1 MKVLLPA
8 TKQRLSAAP
17 VADPASTPPAAAMPQ
32 ATTSAPT
39 PSAAPVSR
47 QRFFVNVGLMITVVV
62 VVCLWFQRHVE
73 HHVNASRLI
82 GGTLSLWA
90 LFELIKGCIDWAAE
104 DEMKALPQ
112 RVLGSRH
119 STGYL
124 VLALII
130 GSLLHACTSSIWVE
144 YEAAENAKAAYKV
157 EARYDQPNRLPFI
170 DPLTVTS
177 ARTIEG
183 RTFFF
188 RWRGTPLRFDVVDP
202 RGFLPVR
209 ARLGWG
215 ERIHFTVPADFAR
228 KRYHLLRLLP
238 TPDVMSRLEE
248 VGGPAPSLYV
258 LELKWGDQTFVVDDV
273 RRQAIY
279 VGAEAADMDEVIADE
294 AADARTEEWNALLHQ
309 AGMSPELRTPLL
321 GLWGAKPALRSTPE
335 FGAGTKVQCR
345 IYRRRDDQTI
355 ALSTATIGKDHAITS
370 LLLSRPE
377 P

>member
-8 TKQRLSAAP
+8 AKQRLSAAP
-17 VADPASTPPAAAMPQ
+17 VADPTSTPSTAAIPQ
-32 ATTSAPT
+32 STTPSPAPT
-39 PSAAPVSR
+39 STPVSR
-47 QRFFVNVGLMITVVV
+47 RRFFVNVGLLIAVVV

-90 LFELIKGCIDWAAE
+90 LFELIKACVDWAAE
-104 DEMKALPQ
+104 DEMKVLPQ

-124 VLALII
+124 VLGLV
-130 GSLLHACTSSIWVE
+130 GGGLLHACTSSIWVE

-157 EARYDQPNRLPFI
+157 EVRYDQPNRLPFI

-177 ARTIEG
+177 ARTMDG

-188 RWRGTPLRFDVVDP
+188 RWRETPLRFDVVDP
-202 RGFLPVR
+202 RGFVP
-209 ARLGWG
+209 AREKLGWG

-228 KRYHLLRLLP
+228 KQYRLLRLLP

-248 VGGPAPSLYV
+248 VGGPTPSLYV
-258 LELKWGDQTFVVDDV
+258 LELKWGDQTFVIDDV

-279 VGAEAADMDEVIADE
+279 LGAEAADMGEVIADE
-294 AADARTEEWNALLHQ
+294 AIDARTEEWNALLHQ
-309 AGMSPELRTPLL
+309 AGMSSELRTPLL
-321 GLWGAKPALRSTPE
+321 ALWGAKPALRSTPE

-355 ALSTATIGKDHAITS
+355 ALSTATIDNDHAITS